1 MRMAST
7 LSNVRTAQRRT
18 PQQERGERR
27 VVELLEAAASV
38 MAERGY
44 DAATMTEIAE
54 RANSSIGS
62 LYQYFPNKEAVVQA
76 LRKKYVEELEERW
89 VPLVAQASRMSL
101 KQLVDRLFDMIIDY
115 IEKRPA
121 YLPLQGA
128 AGSYR
133 RDAASRNRLR
143 EQFAAL
149 FRERRPEMSKEA
161 AFRVANVTVQ
171 VLKAMN
177 PLYVEAKGV
186 EREEIVREFKS
197 LLMGYLSSRLQP

>member
-1 MRMAST
+1 MRMASA
-7 LSNVRTAQRRT
+7 LSNTRLARRRT

-27 VVELLEAAASV
+27 VAELLEAAASV
-38 MAERGY
+38 MAEKGF

-54 RANSSIGS
+54 RGGSSIGA

-101 KQLVDRLFDMIIDY
+101 KQLVDRLFEMIIDY

-121 YLPLQGA
+121 YLPLQGV
-128 AGSYR
+128 AGTK
-133 RDAASRNRLR
+133 RDATARNRLR
-143 EQFAAL
+143 EQFASL
-149 FRERRPEMSKEA
+149 FRERRPEMTKEA

-177 PLYVEAKGV
+177 PLYVEAKGA
-186 EREEIVREFKS
+186 EREEIVREFK
-197 LLMGYLSSRLQP
+197 LVLMGYLSSRL

>member
-1 MRMAST
+1 
-7 LSNVRTAQRRT
+7 
-18 PQQERGERR
+18 
-27 VVELLEAAASV
+27 VELLEAAASV

-128 AGSYR
+128 AGGYR

-149 FRERRPEMSKEA
+149 FRERRPEMSKVN

-177 PLYVEAKGV
+177 PLYVEAKGA

>member
-27 VVELLEAAASV
+27 VAELLEAAASV

-128 AGSYR
+128 AGGYR
-133 RDAASRNRLR
+133 RDAASRDRLR

-149 FRERRPEMSKEA
+149 FRERRPEMSKEN

-177 PLYVEAKGV
+177 PLYVEAKGA

-197 LLMGYLSSRLQP
+197 LLMGYLSSRLQA